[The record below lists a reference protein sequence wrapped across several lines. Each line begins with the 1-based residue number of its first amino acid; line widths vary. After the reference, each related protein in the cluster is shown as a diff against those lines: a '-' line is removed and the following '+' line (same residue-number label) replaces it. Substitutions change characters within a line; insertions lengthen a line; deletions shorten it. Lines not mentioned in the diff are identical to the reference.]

1 MDYVCLGLGILI
13 GCFLGGIAVFAF
25 CGRKTE
31 GNGKIELAV
40 LQTQVQEQK
49 KHAKEMQERMHETFA
64 AISQQAIDQNSKGFL
79 QLAETKFAPF
89 KELLSKT
96 QTSVQD
102 LENKRVK
109 AYAELATASR
119 QIIDETS
126 KLEHILRRPD
136 HRGKWGEFKLKT
148 TVEHAQMQKHVD
160 FDEQVTTKGGQIFRP
175 DMVIKLPSNGR
186 IVVDSKLPFE
196 HYNLAVEDREH
207 ENEHLDNH
215 VKAVELHIKTLAD
228 KQYWKHIEGSPDFVV
243 MFVGIESALV
253 AALDKKPE
261 ILENALKKN
270 VLLTSPGTLIA
281 LLQAAAFG
289 WRQNAMAE
297 NVKEIA
303 DEGQKLFDRLKVFR
317 DHFAKVGA
325 GLSQANKSYN
335 DAVGSYTTRLET
347 TAKRLTELDSS
358 GGNEIPPIEP
368 IDTQPRT
375 LE

>member
-1 MDYVCLGLGILI
+1 MDYVSLGLGMLI
-13 GCFLGGIAVFAF
+13 GCFLGGIVVFAF
-25 CGRKTE
+25 FGRKTE
-31 GNGKIELAV
+31 GGEQIEIVRLKT
-40 LQTQVQEQK
+40 LIE
-49 KHAKEMQERMHETFA
+49 AKEKHDKEMKERMHETFA
-64 AISQQAIDQNSKGFL
+64 TISQQAIDQNSKSFL
-79 QLAETKFAPF
+79 HLAETKFAPF
-89 KELLSKT
+89 KDLLNKT

-102 LENKRVK
+102 LETKRVK
-109 AYAELATASR
+109 AYAELETASK
-119 QIIDETS
+119 QIIEETS

-160 FDEQVTTKGGQIFRP
+160 FDEQVTTTGGQIFRP
-175 DMVIKLPSNGR
+175 DMVIKLPSNGK
-186 IVVDSKLPFE
+186 IIVDSKLPFE
-196 HYNLAVEDREH
+196 HYNNAVEDRKH
-207 ENEHLDNH
+207 ENEHLDQH

-261 ILENALKKN
+261 ILENALKKK

-289 WRQNAMAE
+289 WRQEAMAE

-303 DEGQKLFDRLKVFR
+303 KVGQQLFDRLLTFR
-317 DHFAKVGA
+317 DHLAKVGV
-325 GLSQANKSYN
+325 GLNQANNSYN
-335 DAVGSYTTRLET
+335 DAVGSFTTRLET
-347 TAKRLTELDSS
+347 SAARLAELDSS
-358 GGNEIPPIEP
+358 GGKELQPIEP
-368 IDTQPRT
+368 VDIQPRT

>member
-1 MDYVCLGLGILI
+1 MEYVSLGLGILI
-13 GCFLGGIAVFAF
+13 GCFLGGFAVFALI
-25 CGRKTE
+25 GRKTE
-31 GNGKIELAV
+31 NAGEIEIVRLK
-40 LQTQVQEQK
+40 TQLEAQEA
-49 KHAKEMQERMHETFA
+49 HAREMQERLNETFA
-64 AISQQAIDQNSKGFL
+64 AISQQAIDQNSKSFL

-89 KELLSKT
+89 RDLLNKT
-96 QTSVQD
+96 QNSVQA
-102 LENKRVK
+102 LETKRVK
-109 AYAELATASR
+109 AYSELETASK
-119 QIIDETS
+119 QIIEETS

-148 TVEHAQMQKHVD
+148 TVEHAQMQRHVD
-160 FDEQVTTKGGQIFRP
+160 FEEQVTTTGGQVFRP
-175 DMVIKLPSNGR
+175 DMVIKLPSNGK
-186 IVVDSKLPFE
+186 IIVDSKLPFD
-196 HYNLAVEDREH
+196 HYNKAVEDRE
-207 ENEHLDNH
+207 NESVHLDKH
-215 VKAVELHIKTLAD
+215 VKAVETHIQELAK
-228 KQYWKHIEGSPDFVV
+228 KQYWKHVEGSPDFVV

-253 AALDKKPE
+253 ATLDRKPE

-303 DEGQKLFDRLKVFR
+303 EEGQKLFERLRVFR

-335 DAVGSYTTRLET
+335 EAVGSYENRLEK
-347 TAKRLTELDSS
+347 TASRLAELDSS
-358 GGNEIPPIEP
+358 GGNEIPPIDP
-368 IDTQPRT
+368 IDIQPRT

>member
-1 MDYVCLGLGILI
+1 M
-13 GCFLGGIAVFAF
+13 
-25 CGRKTE
+25 K
-31 GNGKIELAV
+31 
-40 LQTQVQEQK
+40 
-49 KHAKEMQERMHETFA
+49 ERMHETFA
-64 AISQQAIDQNSKGFL
+64 TISQQAIDQNSKSFL
-79 QLAETKFAPF
+79 HLAETKFAPF
-89 KELLSKT
+89 KDLLNKT

-102 LENKRVK
+102 LETKRVK
-109 AYAELATASR
+109 AYTELETASK
-119 QIIDETS
+119 QIIEETS

-160 FDEQVTTKGGQIFRP
+160 FDEQVTTTGGQIFRP
-175 DMVIKLPSNGR
+175 DMVIKLPSNGK
-186 IVVDSKLPFE
+186 IIVDSKLPFE
-196 HYNLAVEDREH
+196 HYNNAVEDRKH
-207 ENEHLDNH
+207 ENEHLDQH

-261 ILENALKKN
+261 ILENALKKK

-289 WRQNAMAE
+289 WRQEAMAE

-303 DEGQKLFDRLKVFR
+303 KVGQQLFDRLLTFR
-317 DHFAKVGA
+317 DHLAKVGV
-325 GLSQANKSYN
+325 GLNQANNSYN
-335 DAVGSYTTRLET
+335 DAVGSFTTRLET
-347 TAKRLTELDSS
+347 SAARLAELDSS
-358 GGNEIPPIEP
+358 GGKELQPIEP
-368 IDTQPRT
+368 VDIQPRT